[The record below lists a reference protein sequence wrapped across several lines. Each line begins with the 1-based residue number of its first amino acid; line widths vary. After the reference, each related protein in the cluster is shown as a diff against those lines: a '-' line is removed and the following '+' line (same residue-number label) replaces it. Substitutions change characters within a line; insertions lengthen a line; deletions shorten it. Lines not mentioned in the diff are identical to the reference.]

1 MQDNEDTVKP
11 RQFDWLKLH
20 LEWFDK
26 LAPDSGIS
34 NSTQGSWELL
44 LCGMFDRYVEDA
56 PKLKEKE
63 IPLSYFLQDDTE

>member
-1 MQDNEDTVKP
+1 MENNEDTVKP

-26 LAPDSGIS
+26 LAPH
-34 NSTQGSWELL
+34 STQGSWELL
-44 LCGMFDRYVEDA
+44 LCGMFDRYVKDA
-56 PKLKEKE
+56 PKLMEKE

>member
-1 MQDNEDTVKP
+1 MEDNEDTVKP

-34 NSTQGSWELL
+34 HSTQGSWEYM
-44 LCGMFDRYVEDA
+44 LCGMLDRYVADA
-56 PKLKEKE
+56 PKLVGKE
-63 IPLSYFLQDDTE
+63 IPLSCFLQDDME